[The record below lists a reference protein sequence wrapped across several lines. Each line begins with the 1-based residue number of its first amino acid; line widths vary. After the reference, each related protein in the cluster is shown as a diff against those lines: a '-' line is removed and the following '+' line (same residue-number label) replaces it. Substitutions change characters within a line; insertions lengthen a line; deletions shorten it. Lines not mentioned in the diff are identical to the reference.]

1 MKHKLFS
8 EIKVFTVRNNEPEKR
23 LNRLAN
29 FSMLH
34 EMLKESMDGCL

>member
-23 LNRLAN
+23 LNRLGQLFNA
-29 FSMLH
+29 S
-34 EMLKESMDGCL
+34 